1 MWIDSDAHFYYN
13 ANSIIDFINENKK
26 YDFIFSQDICKTVDS
41 INAGVFIVKNTE
53 YSINFLKL
61 WGYDEK
67 LYKINPNPQWWEQGV
82 LRYMYKMNILNIKNN
97 CIIINYGI
105 LQHFSEIENYK
116 KPFIIHLANQPKDI
130 RYCHS
135 YTYLKK
141 MIIISLLTKFI
152 YNSN

>member
-1 MWIDSDAHFYYN
+1 MWVDSDAHFYYN

-26 YDFIFSQDICKTVDS
+26 YNFIFSQDICKTVDS

-67 LYKINPNPQWWEQGV
+67 LYKINPNPHWWEQGV

-97 CIIINYGI
+97 SIIINYGI
-105 LQHFSEIENYK
+105 LQHFSEIENYN
-116 KPFIIHLANQPKDI
+116 KPFIIHLANQTKDI
-130 RYCHS
+130 RYSHS
-135 YTYLKK
+135 YKYLKEIVIK
-141 MIIISLLTKFI
+141 SFLIKLVN
-152 YNSN
+152 NSN